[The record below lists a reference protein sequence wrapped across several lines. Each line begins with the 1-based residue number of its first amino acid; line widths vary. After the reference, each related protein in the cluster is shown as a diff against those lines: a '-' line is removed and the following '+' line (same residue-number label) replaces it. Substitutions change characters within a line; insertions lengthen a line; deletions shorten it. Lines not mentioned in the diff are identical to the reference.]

1 MTLDIISAVRTLA
14 LGNNPIDY
22 KKRLENAF
30 AKLNENHD
38 FDAIE
43 RKILKNIEKMLLQEQ
58 FIEKEDF
65 NKGAFQNEGGYHAL
79 QKKFRT
85 PLDTII
91 EELREYLFEIA

>member
-1 MTLDIISAVRTLA
+1 
-14 LGNNPIDY
+14 
-22 KKRLENAF
+22 
-30 AKLNENHD
+30 
-38 FDAIE
+38 
-43 RKILKNIEKMLLQEQ
+43 MLLQEQ

-85 PLDTII
+85 SLDTII